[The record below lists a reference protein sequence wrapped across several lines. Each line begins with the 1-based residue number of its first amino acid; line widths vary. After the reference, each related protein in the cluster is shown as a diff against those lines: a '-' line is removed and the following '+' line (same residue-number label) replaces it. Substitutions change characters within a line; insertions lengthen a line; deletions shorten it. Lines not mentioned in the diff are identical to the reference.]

1 MSKHDDGFIAY
12 CYISQLRPTFG
23 FGGKGYMGFSDHSPD
38 FSLGERKKSMVPLF
52 FATLIFDEFLAC
64 LNLSGVTVGKEPAP
78 R

>member
-1 MSKHDDGFIAY
+1 
-12 CYISQLRPTFG
+12 
-23 FGGKGYMGFSDHSPD
+23 
-38 FSLGERKKSMVPLF
+38 MVPLF